1 MDLLESSLSLYSSK
15 LCPQH
20 KKQQVYLNVDTKQEN
35 NDPIFKC
42 VSCVSKDLHVQKNQI
57 KVTPIEDI
65 LNDNEIQLDNW
76 FIDLNFGNF
85 HKLYSQ
91 EQMKN
96 QQELDKFFKNF
107 RSSIIEKLD
116 IFEENVRKRYD
127 ELENNKIKIAQY
139 IKNSS
144 IKEQVKNILNQTG
157 DSEIQTKSFKKLIKN
172 LEKNK
177 KDIQDN
183 YHQIQQNFNFYAE
196 YLCIENLS
204 KFQTQLESVLDNISQ
219 ITNYKIVDMLQI
231 QDQKVL
237 RIENDIGFN
246 DQIYH
251 GLISKVWSLY
261 QINNNQISKFVK
273 LSLQGEQLIEKYDL
287 QKYEKKYLAYLLFPD
302 QIF

>member
-1 MDLLESSLSLYSSK
+1 MDQLESNLSLNSLK

-20 KKQQVYLNVDTKQEN
+20 KKQQVYLNVDTKQES

-42 VSCVSKDLHVQKNQI
+42 VSCVSKELHEQKGLI
-57 KVTPIEDI
+57 KITPIDDI
-65 LNDNEIQLDNW
+65 LNDNELQLDNW
-76 FIDLNFGNF
+76 LIDVNFGNF
-85 HKLYSQ
+85 HKLFSQ
-91 EQMKN
+91 DQLKN

-107 RSSIIEKLD
+107 RSSIINKLD
-116 IFEENVRKRYD
+116 IFEESVRKRYE
-127 ELENNKIKIAQY
+127 ELEYNKSKIIQY
-139 IKNSS
+139 IKDSS
-144 IKEQVKNILNQTG
+144 MKEQVKHLLNQNG
-157 DSEIQTKSFKKLIKN
+157 DLEIQSKSFKKLIKN

-183 YHQIQQNFNFYAE
+183 YHQIQLNYNFYAE

-204 KFQTQLESVLDNISQ
+204 KFQMQLENTLNNISQ

-237 RIENDIGFN
+237 PIESDAGFN

-251 GLISKVWSLY
+251 GQISKVWSFY
-261 QINNNQISKFVK
+261 EINCNQTTQYIK
-273 LSLQGEQLIEKYDL
+273 LSLQGQQLIEEYDL
-287 QKYEKKYLAYLLFPD
+287 EKYQKKYLAYLLFPD